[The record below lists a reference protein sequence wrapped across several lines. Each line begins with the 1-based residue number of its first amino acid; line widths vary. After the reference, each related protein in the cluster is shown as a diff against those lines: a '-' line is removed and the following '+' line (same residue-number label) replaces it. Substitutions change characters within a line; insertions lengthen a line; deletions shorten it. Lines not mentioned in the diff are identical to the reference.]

1 MKDKWYWKYGWT
13 ILEGEKK
20 KLIYQRYLEESV
32 LLLERANIEFGS
44 LLRCFHHAEERFVR
58 RVYATVLSRRKEL
71 AFYQDPDT
79 MRQMIEYLSLEDTI
93 PLMTHENPMITAMA
107 FQAAMKRVDQGKE
120 YLMSPLGS
128 FQKMKKRRNYDEKY
142 QRR

>member
-20 KLIYQRYLEESV
+20 KLVYQRYLEESV
-32 LLLERANIEFGS
+32 LLLERANIEFES
-44 LLRCFHHAEERFVR
+44 LLRCFYHAEERFVR

-71 AFYQDPDT
+71 AFHQDPNT
-79 MRQMIEYLSLEDTI
+79 MQRMIEYLSLEDII

-107 FQAAMKRVDQGKE
+107 FQATMKRVDRGQE
-120 YLMSPLGS
+120 YLTSSLGS
-128 FQKMKKRRNYDEKY
+128 VQKMKKKEKL
-142 QRR
+142 R